1 MLCHVSADCISF
13 CVLDYMH
20 LVCLGAVRRMLQFC
34 KKGDRIVRLS
44 SAQILH
50 ISDKVVQRDFIQ
62 TEFARKPRSLTE
74 LEHWKAIEFRQFSLY
89 TGPVDLKSVLHPQR
103 YQHLL
108 EYAAKLMMHSVSI
121 VNSCMEVTS
130 LCTTFVRCCIYVMM
144 LNISRPVWMVLVHSH
159 LKISRDQYDHC
170 QILLCKL

>member
-1 MLCHVSADCISF
+1 
-13 CVLDYMH
+13 MH